1 MLLVSTKNYWK
12 RWETSKQHSMKR
24 CELPWTGSKKIVKR
38 TRKSD
43 ASKKR
48 GTLKNRRKPRSV
60 IMSSSNTRR
69 TKQIMRER
77 QPKRGMTKNEK
88 SFRSVMIRK
97 GKMLVSAMKRRW
109 KLLRI
114 GSKERTWKPRRGIKV
129 TLIVLTT
136 SWKTCKSRRTKKLS
150 AWILNCKKKRSNM
163 LKSSRTYKINIR
175 KRWIN

>member
-1 MLLVSTKNYWK
+1 MI
-12 RWETSKQHSMKR
+12 E
-24 CELPWTGSKKIVKR
+24 SKKIVKR

-97 GKMLVSAMKRRW
+97 GKMLVSAMKRR
-109 KLLRI
+109 
-114 GSKERTWKPRRGIKV
+114 
-129 TLIVLTT
+129 
-136 SWKTCKSRRTKKLS
+136 
-150 AWILNCKKKRSNM
+150 
-163 LKSSRTYKINIR
+163 
-175 KRWIN
+175 